1 MPETENEDASA
12 MFLSLPKILGMFAF
26 IWIIWMIFRFFEV
39 RRKNTRTQSA
49 NINGERGTIDPS
61 ERHNKTNYA
70 SIDLQECD
78 ICGAWFSGEECE
90 RRGCQK

>member
-1 MPETENEDASA
+1 

-39 RRKNTRTQSA
+39 RRKNTSNQSSD
-49 NINGERGTIDPS
+49 IND
-61 ERHNKTNYA
+61 ERHSNDPTEPQNKNNDA

-78 ICGAWFSGEECE
+78 ICGAWFSGEVCE
-90 RRGCQK
+90 RKGCQK